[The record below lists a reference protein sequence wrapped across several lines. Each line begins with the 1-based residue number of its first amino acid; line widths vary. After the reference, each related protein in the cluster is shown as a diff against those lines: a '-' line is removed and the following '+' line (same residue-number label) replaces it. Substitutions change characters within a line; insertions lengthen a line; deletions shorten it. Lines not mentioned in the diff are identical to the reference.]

1 VSPYVPG
8 GRIHRTG
15 QIADASVDG
24 TTIGVSFGSGAI
36 LPPGRREVRYHGA
49 MPDISIL
56 TPDGRTRT
64 HALEGQRV
72 GLGRAT
78 TNELCFPDD
87 SGLSRQHLYFENDG
101 DGWSLTDPGS
111 KNGTLLN
118 GEKVTCPKKLK
129 SGDRIHAGHL
139 TIVFGA
145 SARPFNETVVFVD
158 TREERTTISRH
169 LDDVLSSGTPKAVER
184 ASVSA
189 DRVGA
194 LIKVGQELVG
204 HLTLEQLFPLILNLA
219 IDAVQAERGTL
230 LVIENDQ
237 LVVKASSGGNFR
249 ISTGVRDRVLRDKA
263 SILVNDVMSDEAF
276 RGMQSLVQQQVRM
289 FMAVPL
295 QTKDQVIGLIYVD
308 SPTLVRDF
316 TSEDLN
322 LLTVMANVAAIR
334 IEHARLAE
342 VEQAEKILAKDLEQ
356 AAIIQQGLLPSK
368 APIVPGL
375 DLAGYNA
382 SCRTVGGD
390 YYDFL
395 VYPDGQV
402 GIALG
407 DVSGKA
413 MPAALLM
420 TSLQARVR
428 VLAEESCDVADV
440 ITRLNRHTAANC
452 PANRFITF
460 FFGVVDSR
468 TGALAYANAGHNPPM
483 LVRAG
488 GQTETLDGGGLVM
501 GLFANA
507 RYDRYETGLNPGD
520 ALVLYSD
527 GVTEAMNPDGEEFGE
542 DRLMETIRVNRHRTA
557 SEMVTAINEQL
568 TVFAA
573 GAPAADDVTL
583 LILKRT
589 V

>member
-1 VSPYVPG
+1 
-8 GRIHRTG
+8 
-15 QIADASVDG
+15 
-24 TTIGVSFGSGAI
+24 
-36 LPPGRREVRYHGA
+36 
-49 MPDISIL
+49 MPEISIL
-56 TPDGRTRT
+56 TPDGRTKV

-72 GLGRAT
+72 GLGRAAS
-78 TNELCFPDD
+78 NELCFPDD
-87 SGLSRQHLYFENDG
+87 SGLSRQHLYFEKSG
-101 DGWSLTDPGS
+101 DDWSLMDPGS

-118 GEKVTCPKKLK
+118 GDKVTAPKKLK
-129 SGDRIHAGHL
+129 NGDRIHAGHL
-139 TIVFGA
+139 TILFGA
-145 SARPFNETVVFVD
+145 PARPFNETVVFVD
-158 TREERTTISRH
+158 TREDRTTISRH
-169 LDDVLSSGTPKAVER
+169 LNEVLTSAPKAEKT
-184 ASVSA
+184 SVSA

-230 LVIENDQ
+230 LVIENDL

-249 ISTGVRDRVLRDKA
+249 ISSGVRDRVLRDKA

-295 QTKDQVIGLIYVD
+295 QTKDNVIGLIYVD

-356 AAIIQQGLLPSK
+356 AAIIQQGLLPSS

-395 VYPDGQV
+395 VYPNNQL

-428 VLAEESCDVADV
+428 VLAEESADVADV
-440 ITRLNRHTAANC
+440 VTRLNRHTAANC
-452 PANRFITF
+452 PSNRFITF
-460 FFGVVDSR
+460 FFGVVDAR
-468 TGALAYANAGHNPPM
+468 TGTLSYANAGHNPPM
-483 LVRAG
+483 LVRADG
-488 GQTETLDGGGLVM
+488 RTQTLDGGGLVM
-501 GLFANA
+501 GLFASA
-507 RYDRYETGLNPGD
+507 RYERYETTLHAGD
-520 ALVLYSD
+520 ILVLYSD
-527 GVTEAMNPDGEEFGE
+527 GVTEAMNPEGEEFGE
-542 DRLMETIRVNRHRTA
+542 DRLMEIICLNRHRGA
-557 SEMVTAINEQL
+557 GELVTVINDSL

-583 LILKRT
+583 LILKKT
-589 V
+589 T

>member
-1 VSPYVPG
+1 
-8 GRIHRTG
+8 
-15 QIADASVDG
+15 
-24 TTIGVSFGSGAI
+24 
-36 LPPGRREVRYHGA
+36 
-49 MPDISIL
+49 MPEISIL
-56 TPDGRTRT
+56 MPDGRTKT
-64 HALEGQRV
+64 YALEGQRV
-72 GLGRAT
+72 GLGRSN

-87 SGLSRQHLYFENDG
+87 SGLSRQHLYFEREG
-101 DGWSLTDPGS
+101 DGWTLMDPGS

-118 GEKVTCPKKLK
+118 GEKVTCPKKLRA
-129 SGDRIHAGHL
+129 GDRINAGHL
-139 TIVFGA
+139 TIVFGGP
-145 SARPFNETVVFVD
+145 ARPFNETVVFVD

-169 LDDVLSSGTPKAVER
+169 LNEVLRTGPKAIEKT
-184 ASVSA
+184 SVSA

-219 IDAVQAERGTL
+219 IETVQAERGTV

-237 LVVKASSGGNFR
+237 LVVRASSGGNFR

-316 TSEDLN
+316 TSDDLN

-342 VEQAEKILAKDLEQ
+342 IEQAERILAKDLEQ

-368 APIVPGL
+368 APVIPGL

-382 SCRTVGGD
+382 ACRTVGGD
-390 YYDFL
+390 YYDYIE
-395 VYPDGQV
+395 YPNGHV
-402 GIALG
+402 GIAVG

-428 VLAEESCDVADV
+428 VLAEESADVADIV
-440 ITRLNRHTAANC
+440 TRLNRHTAANC
-452 PANRFITF
+452 PENRFVTF
-460 FFGVVDSR
+460 FFGIVDSR
-468 TGALAYANAGHNPPM
+468 TGNLAYANAGHNAPL
-483 LVRAG
+483 LVRANG
-488 GQTETLDGGGLVM
+488 HTEMLNGGGIVM
-501 GLFANA
+501 GLFAQA
-507 RYDRYETGLNPGD
+507 RYDRYEANLETGDTLI
-520 ALVLYSD
+520 LYSD
-527 GVTEAMNPDGEEFGE
+527 GVTEATNTNGEEFGE
-542 DRLMETIRVNRHRTA
+542 ERLVETLRLNRHRSA
-557 SEMVTAINEQL
+557 SELVRAINGAL
-568 TVFAA
+568 TTFTA
-573 GAPAADDVTL
+573 GAAAADDITL
-583 LILKRT
+583 LILKKIA
-589 V
+589 